1 MNANRRRYQ
10 LLRLG
15 VPCSAGRSPRSP
27 AAFPPRLG
35 ICAPVLV
42 ALASACSAGRSLR
55 SPAALQRKKRLV
67 FRSKE
72 GGANAV

>member
-1 MNANRRRYQ
+1 MNANANRRRYQ

-15 VPCSAGRSPRSP
+15 VPCNAGRSP
-27 AAFPPRLG
+27 
-35 ICAPVLV
+35 
-42 ALASACSAGRSLR
+42 R